1 MERKL
6 SLLYIF
12 PSQLLY
18 LPLPILYPLLTLLS
32 NCVVRTAISTAG
44 MSRKS
49 RQRAVER
56 RKGLFDKSTS
66 PPPLH
71 NNQPQSTPPCTR
83 CCPSTLF
90 QSLPQRQAGFNSFFT
105 TLTSPP
111 LNGVVTLMDLLV
123 REILM
128 ELSKYSNALQLAV
141 TLVTEVKHLLPISN
155 SVNSRGTN
163 AQI

>member
-12 PSQLLY
+12 PSPFYTLSSHCCPTVYCYFYCRSEQVEQVEELLK
-18 LPLPILYPLLTLLS
+18 
-32 NCVVRTAISTAG
+32 G
-44 MSRKS
+44 
-49 RQRAVER
+49 

-71 NNQPQSTPPCTR
+71 NNQPQSTPPYTR
-83 CCPSTLF
+83 GRPSTLF

-105 TLTSPP
+105 TITSPP
-111 LNGVVTLMDLLV
+111 LNGLVTLMVFLV

-155 SVNSRGTN
+155 SFNSRGTN
-163 AQI
+163 AQT